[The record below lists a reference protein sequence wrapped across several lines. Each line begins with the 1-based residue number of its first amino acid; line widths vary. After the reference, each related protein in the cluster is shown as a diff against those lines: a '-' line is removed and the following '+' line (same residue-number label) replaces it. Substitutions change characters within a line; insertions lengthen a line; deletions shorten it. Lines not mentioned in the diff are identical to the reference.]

1 MIAEYRF
8 YSLLSKTRKHR
19 FGSKLSCYIV
29 KQWNQCK
36 WYTSMYIYLRLHL
49 CWKKSRWDLR
59 KVRADLNI
67 KNRVLKATT
76 LNLRDTWTD
85 SASSNL
91 TSKSICRQIF
101 NFREK
106 AVWRAW
112 HRSFG
117 FLDTAYRPYAYD
129 VAKSLSRSA
138 PAQRTQDR
146 HVRTTHFCDPVVH
159 HILYNGGYQTGDN
172 VSV

>member
-1 MIAEYRF
+1 MLHFKAMK
-8 YSLLSKTRKHR
+8 SMQ
-19 FGSKLSCYIV
+19 IV
-29 KQWNQCK
+29 HFHVHIF
-36 WYTSMYIYLRLHL
+36 TSTPML
-49 CWKKSRWDLR
+49 KKSRWDLR

-106 AVWRAW
+106 AVQTSLTSIVW
-112 HRSFG
+112 
-117 FLDTAYRPYAYD
+117 FLRYGTSYRPYAYD
-129 VAKSLSRSA
+129 VTKSLSRSA